1 MRENCNGIFSYSL
14 LFQIGYERVNKA
26 DFLAQDQEIFISKT
40 EKKIDTIWK
49 EKIWRAT
56 LTLHTDP

>member
-40 EKKIDTIWK
+40 EKKIDTI
-49 EKIWRAT
+49 
-56 LTLHTDP
+56 